1 MKSLFPVICSDTL
14 QASKN
19 FYVSLFGLE
28 PAFEIDWYIQLRSPD
43 DENLQ
48 IAFVDTQH
56 PSVPC
61 HYQKTAQGVLVTI
74 ELEQVDPIYDKAKSL
89 GLAIELDLRDEEWG
103 QRHFMSVDPNGLLVD
118 VVQMIEPSQAFLKQ
132 HGLA

>member
-1 MKSLFPVICSDTL
+1 MKSLFPVICSDAL
-14 QASKN
+14 PASRD
-19 FYVSLFGLE
+19 YYISLLGLV
-28 PAFEIDWYIQLRSPD
+28 PVFELDWYMQLQSPN

-48 IAFVDTQH
+48 IAFVDRQH
-56 PSVPC
+56 PSVPS

-74 ELEQVDPIYDKAKSL
+74 ELEQVDPIYSKAKSL
-89 GLAIELDLRDEEWG
+89 GLTIELDLKDEEWG

-118 VVQMIEPSQAFLKQ
+118 IVQMIQPTQNFLEQ